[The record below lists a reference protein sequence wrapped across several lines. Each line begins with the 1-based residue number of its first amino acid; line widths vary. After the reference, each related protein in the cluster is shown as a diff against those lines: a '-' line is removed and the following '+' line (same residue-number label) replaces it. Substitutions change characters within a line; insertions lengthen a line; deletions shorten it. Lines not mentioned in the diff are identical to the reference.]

1 MQCKLHHRCGIDQH
15 LATRSINPTIN
26 QKIQSPSIAG
36 VAGSINK
43 QKSSVVEKYS
53 TPIAAH
59 SLNRCKA
66 LLAQKPKIANRQ
78 FSSVQFNSGRLSL
91 LDYSVER
98 RRQKKKKR
106 KSFYF
111 FTVVY
116 DDFAFFLARDF
127 GTCVCAACKNH
138 FLKHFGRVKRQ
149 IHALKRWHFC
159 VLQDET
165 KGPHPLSQHIYFIPA
180 RSGSA

>member
-98 RRQKKKKR
+98 RRQKKKK
-106 KSFYF
+106 KK
-111 FTVVY
+111 
-116 DDFAFFLARDF
+116 FLLFHCSLR
-127 GTCVCAACKNH
+127 
-138 FLKHFGRVKRQ
+138 R
-149 IHALKRWHFC
+149 FC
-159 VLQDET
+159 L
-165 KGPHPLSQHIYFIPA
+165 LFS
-180 RSGSA
+180 S